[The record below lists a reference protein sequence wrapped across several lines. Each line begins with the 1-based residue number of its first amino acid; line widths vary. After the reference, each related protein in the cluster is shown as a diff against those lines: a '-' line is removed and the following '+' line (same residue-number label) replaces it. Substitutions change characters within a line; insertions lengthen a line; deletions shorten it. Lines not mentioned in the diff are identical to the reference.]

1 MSLRFHAL
9 EIRVITEEGP
19 YGVLLRFD
27 KGLVVLRG
35 ENSSGKSTCLAAILY
50 ALGLEGLFIRSQDS
64 PFPESMTRRLK
75 SGDRW
80 LSVVESSVLLEFAG
94 PDGKVY
100 TSKRS
105 VTGDDKGR
113 QLITV
118 LAGAAVTADGTGSLE
133 RKDYFVRIPGS
144 ATSDSGFHFFL
155 ANLLGYDLPLVP
167 RFDGQPVP
175 LYLEALFPF
184 VFVDQLRGW
193 TGLATRMPTHFRI
206 VDLWTSAV
214 EFLLA
219 LDIQANALRLHE
231 LQTEADRIK
240 SQWRTNFED
249 LQINARGLGFVVQ
262 HLASEPTADWPPKPL
277 PRLSVTEGEAW
288 LSLDQALGSRRQRL
302 KELELKEIPRI
313 EQVANDLMSAVYE
326 AEGELNRLEQ
336 ERTDLTEEIRLE
348 SDQWQALDLR
358 IQALDEDRR
367 KYKDEQRLRQRG
379 APGNLK
385 LISHDCPTCKQPLKD
400 FLLPQQS
407 AGEPMTLED
416 NLRFIE
422 GQIGLF
428 SDIRRET
435 VAILNAKAQRLN
447 ALKQRESDQAVVL
460 RDRKRSFRGDAQAPS
475 TAAIRE
481 RLLEEDRIQ
490 RLDELSGRFNE
501 SLARFGKIA
510 EAWRVNQG
518 HLKKAMKAD
527 LSIGDR
533 QKLLAI
539 ETSLVAQLREYG
551 FKSFEPEQVKI
562 SDETYRPIRDGVDLP
577 SAVQMSASD
586 AVRLIWAYLVALL
599 EAARSTSTHH
609 PGVLVFDEPQQQHMK
624 EISFEALLRRLGPSK
639 GALQQAIV
647 ATSENLDSLKRM
659 LTGVQA
665 QLIELP
671 DRVLQPLP
679 GRSEGKGSTGNAT
692 PPTPNHP
699 DPVPSAPTESP
710 QSSPLI
716 APDPPEQ

>member
-1 MSLRFHAL
+1 MSLKFLAL

-19 YGVLLRFD
+19 YGVILRFND
-27 KGLVVLRG
+27 GLVVLRG

-75 SGDRW
+75 AGERW
-80 LSVVESSVLLEFAG
+80 LSVVESSVLLEFAAH
-94 PDGKVY
+94 DGQVF
-100 TSKRS
+100 TSRRS
-105 VTGDDKGR
+105 VTGDDKSR

-118 LAGAAVTADGTGSLE
+118 LVGAAITGPSTAFLE
-133 RKDYFVRIPGS
+133 RRDYFVRVPG
-144 ATSDSGFHFFL
+144 AAQSDSGFHFFL
-155 ANLLGYDLPLVP
+155 ADLLGYDLPLVP

-231 LQTEADRIK
+231 LQSEAERLRN
-240 SQWRTNFED
+240 QWRTNLED

-262 HLASEPTADWPPKPL
+262 NLTTDPTADWPPKLL
-277 PRLSVTEGEAW
+277 PRLSVTEGEGW
-288 LSLDQALGSRRQRL
+288 LSLDQTLGSRRQRL
-302 KELELKEIPRI
+302 KELEQREIPRI
-313 EQVANDLMSAVYE
+313 EQVAANLRDAVYE
-326 AEGELNRLEQ
+326 AEGELDRLEQ
-336 ERTDLTEEIRLE
+336 ELSDLSNEVRLE
-348 SDQWQALDLR
+348 SDQLEALNVR
-358 IQALDEDRR
+358 IAALDEDRR

-400 FLLPQQS
+400 FLLPQDA
-407 AGEPMTLED
+407 AGQPMTLED

-422 GQIGLF
+422 GQLGLF
-428 SDIRRET
+428 GDIRRESA
-435 VAILNAKAQRLN
+435 AILNAKTQRLN
-447 ALKQRESDQAVVL
+447 AMRQRVADQGVVL
-460 RDRKRSFRGDAQAPS
+460 RDHKRAFRGDAQAPS
-475 TAAIRE
+475 VAAIRE

-490 RLDELSGRFNE
+490 RLDDLLTRFNE

-510 EAWRVNQG
+510 NAWRVNQG
-518 HLKKAMKAD
+518 SLKAAMRAD
-527 LSIGDR
+527 LSLADR
-533 QKLLAI
+533 QKLAEI
-539 ETSLVAQLREYG
+539 ERSLLAQLRAYG
-551 FKSFEPEQVKI
+551 FKSFEPEQIKI
-562 SDETYRPIRDGVDLP
+562 SDETYRPTREGVDLP

-586 AVRLIWAYLVALL
+586 AVRLIWAYLVSLL
-599 EAARSTSTHH
+599 EAARSTKTHH

-639 GALQQAIV
+639 HASQQAII
-647 ATSENLDSLKRM
+647 ATSENLESLKKM
-659 LTGVQA
+659 LMGVEA

-671 DRVLQPLP
+671 DRVLQPLKEA
-679 GRSEGKGSTGNAT
+679 SASVLTDETLT
-692 PPTPNHP
+692 PQPPNHP
-699 DPVPSAPTESP
+699 T
-710 QSSPLI
+710 
-716 APDPPEQ
+716 